1 MERGS
6 TGPRQ
11 PKRARMDGTVVQQDR
26 QARCQWAAVSAVCR
40 QRRRRQAQE
49 SLHAAWDVLSDEAV
63 WCILVMCAQRD
74 ICALAATCRRMHRLC
89 MDDALWRHIYR
100 RDFPPCHN
108 ACLLPLGDE
117 VSRSALSPLD
127 YARRRL
133 DRLLD
138 PGDDLSVPDLA
149 PSQTALWTVERLTSA
164 AIHGVSE
171 CVHHWPDVIAA
182 RGYRWAC
189 ASMIPLES
197 YRMPQR
203 LFYPVNEPGAHGVL
217 VGHCLVRSIQNC
229 KLHDNGDIEEP
240 NAWPYLAS
248 YRGDVEPGTRG
259 FFVAHGFG
267 TISDPT
273 ASNLLWACRS
283 GAWSHGQGHISGP
296 CALWQRAMERPDT
309 VVFMHC
315 SGREL
320 VHHAEMPGQPDCG
333 IGVLLSS
340 DGDVAVGC
348 LSHPKGDPREGTT
361 RLALIAHAGQTD
373 RCVGSITA
381 MATCASLRRVTA
393 HLCGVLP
400 GDIDGQGLLRTPS
413 QRVAFVG
420 SLIKGEP
427 LTGKTWD
434 AGGRLLYAGS
444 FKHNVLDHGTL
455 YTADGTTLQ
464 GSWVR
469 GWRDIDS
476 PAYSIP
482 AIHLTASH
490 PDGATVLWKD
500 WMRVDRR
507 MRPRVA
513 DFWWTLTANGT
524 VTTERPWPSADWDVL
539 VLPHDPAQPTRA
551 PVRPLLADVGLAVA
565 RSTHLLHADE
575 IVDDLAFWPRPNPD
589 DGPRPHLDDTL
600 AFLSRMVATRPRWAR
615 CLCVVSAMYG
625 PL

>member
-6 TGPRQ
+6 TEPRQ
-11 PKRARMDGTVVQQDR
+11 PKRPRMDGTVGQQDR
-26 QARCQWAAVSAVCR
+26 QARCQWAAALAVCR
-40 QRRRRQAQE
+40 QRRRRQIQE
-49 SLHAAWDVLSDEAV
+49 SLHAVWDVLSDEAV

-74 ICALAATCRRMHRLC
+74 LCALAGTCRRMHRLC
-89 MDDALWRHIYR
+89 TDDALWRHIYR
-100 RDFPPCHN
+100 RDFPPCHD
-108 ACLLPLGDE
+108 ACLLTLGDE
-117 VSRSALSPLD
+117 VSRSSFSPLD

-138 PGDDLSVPDLA
+138 PGDDLSMPDPTPGSA
-149 PSQTALWTVERLTSA
+149 ALWTVERLTSA

-189 ASMIPLES
+189 ASMIPLAH
-197 YRMPQR
+197 RTMPQR
-203 LFYPVNEPGAHGVL
+203 LFYPVDEPGAKGTV
-217 VGHCLVRSIQNC
+217 VGYCTVRSASIY
-229 KLHDNGDIEEP
+229 KLRDDVEETCDL
-240 NAWPYLAS
+240 PYKAP
-248 YRGDVEPGTRG
+248 YRGEVEIRPYG
-259 FFVAHGFG
+259 FVAHGLG
-267 TISDPT
+267 TISDHD
-273 ASNLLWACRS
+273 AAAFAWACRS
-283 GAWSHGQGHISGP
+283 GAWSHGRGHISGP
-296 CALWQRAMERPDT
+296 CALWQPAIGRPDA
-309 VVFMHC
+309 VVFVHC
-315 SGREL
+315 SGRDL

-340 DGDVAVGC
+340 EGDIAVGC
-348 LSHPKGDPREGTT
+348 LCHPKGDPREGTT
-361 RLALIAHAGQTD
+361 RLAAIARTGQTE
-373 RCVGSITA
+373 RHVGSVTA

-420 SLIKGEP
+420 SFIKGEP

-434 AGGRLLYAGS
+434 ADGRLLYAGS

-513 DFWWTLTANGT
+513 DFWWTLSTNGT

-539 VLPHDPAQPTRA
+539 VLPHDPAQPARA

-565 RSTHLLHADE
+565 RSTHLLHADD
-575 IVDDLAFWPRPNPD
+575 IIDDLAFWPRPNPD